1 MIARRLA
8 RGDIVLATI
17 PFTDLQSAK
26 VRPALVV
33 SNGLIGRGVVLV
45 AISSV
50 VRSTGNHFDV
60 VLDGQHPDFPQS
72 GLLRTS
78 VVRTHHLVT
87 VQDRI
92 VARYLGHLGDDW
104 LTEVDEKLQTAI
116 GLDIP

>member
-33 SNGLIGRGVVLV
+33 SDGLIGHDVVLA

-50 VRSTGNHFDV
+50 VRSTGDKFDV
-60 VLDGQHPDFPQS
+60 VLDGQHPDFAQS

-87 VQDRI
+87 VQER
-92 VARYLGHLGDDW
+92 VAARYLGYLAADW
-104 LTEVDEKLQTAI
+104 LAEVNQKLRSAL
-116 GLDIP
+116 GLEAS